1 MVSNL
6 GYHIFFKLGIYKY
19 GIQNLDFFHWM
30 PYFFLVDT
38 IFLSSDTIFLSSDTI
53 FFSINYGILSIEYGI
68 QVPKIWR
75 IVRV

>member
-38 IFLSSDTIFLSSDTI
+38 IFLSSDTIF
-53 FFSINYGILSIEYGI
+53 FSINYGILSIEYGI

-75 IVRV
+75 IVRI

>member
-38 IFLSSDTIFLSSDTI
+38 IFLSADTI

-68 QVPKIWR
+68 QVPKI
-75 IVRV
+75 

>member
-38 IFLSSDTIFLSSDTI
+38 IFLSSDTIF
-53 FFSINYGILSIEYGI
+53 FSINYGILSIEYGI
-68 QVPKIWR
+68 QVPKI
-75 IVRV
+75 

>member
-38 IFLSSDTIFLSSDTI
+38 IFLSADTI

>member
-6 GYHIFFKLGIYKY
+6 GYHIFLKLGIYKY

-38 IFLSSDTIFLSSDTI
+38 IFLSADTI

>member
-38 IFLSSDTIFLSSDTI
+38 IFLSSDTIF
-53 FFSINYGILSIEYGI
+53 FSINYGILSIEYGI

>member
-6 GYHIFFKLGIYKY
+6 GYNIFFKLGIYKY
-19 GIQNLDFFHWM
+19 GIQNLDFFHWI
-30 PYFFLVDT
+30 PYFFLV
-38 IFLSSDTIFLSSDTI
+38 DTIFLSSDTI
-53 FFSINYGILSIEYGI
+53 FFSINYGILSNEYGI